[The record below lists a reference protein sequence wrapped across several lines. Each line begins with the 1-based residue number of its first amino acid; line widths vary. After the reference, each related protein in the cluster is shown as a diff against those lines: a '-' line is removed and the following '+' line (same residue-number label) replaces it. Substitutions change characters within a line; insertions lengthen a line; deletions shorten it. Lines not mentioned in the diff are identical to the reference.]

1 MSNVTASIA
10 IDAMPARLARA
21 RAALRRGLTAA
32 AQTLLVLLV
41 VSVVSF
47 AFLKLAP
54 GDPVALM
61 LGSDFSRESYD
72 QLYRELGLD
81 QPLPAQYLQWLGRF
95 AQGDWG
101 ASYISRQDVF
111 EQAVLQALPVT
122 LTLAALSLA
131 VALAVGI
138 PLGVLAAT
146 RRNGWLDLAAS
157 AVAIGG
163 NAFPSFYLGV
173 VLIWVFSVSMGWFP
187 SMGYVS
193 PWSDPAAGLWHL
205 ALPALTLGAWYV
217 GLIATVTRSSLL
229 EVLEQPYMAAARA
242 RGEPHWRVIWVH
254 GMRNVLMPLVTVIG
268 LQLGGM
274 LRGAVMTEVVFTL
287 PGLGMMITTAVQTRE
302 YLVVQ
307 AGIMITALL
316 FIAVNFVV
324 DQTYVLLDPRLRRH
338 DR

>member
-1 MSNVTASIA
+1 M
-10 IDAMPARLARA
+10 
-21 RAALRRGLTAA
+21 LRRALGAI
-32 AQTLLVLLV
+32 AQTALVLLV

-47 AFLKLAP
+47 AFLKLSP
-54 GDPVALM
+54 GDPVAIM

-72 QLYRELGLD
+72 KLYRELGLD
-81 QPLPAQYLQWLGRF
+81 QPQVLQYFQWLGRF
-95 AQGDWG
+95 VQGDWG
-101 ASYISRQDVF
+101 TSYVSKQDIF

-122 LTLAALSLA
+122 LTLAAFSLLI
-131 VALAVGI
+131 ALVVGI
-138 PLGVLAAT
+138 PLGILAAV
-146 RRNGWLDLAAS
+146 RRNSWVDIAAS

-173 VLIWVFSVSMGWFP
+173 VLIWVFSVSLGWFP

-193 PWSDPAAGLWHL
+193 PWTEFGTGLWHL

-242 RGEPHWRVIWVH
+242 RGEPEWRVILVH

-287 PGLGMMITTAVQTRE
+287 PGLGMMITNAVQTRE
-302 YLVVQ
+302 YIVVQ
-307 AGIMITALL
+307 AGIMMTALL
-316 FIAVNFVV
+316 FIGVNFIV
-324 DQTYVLLDPRLRRH
+324 DQTYSILDPRLRKHGR
-338 DR
+338 

>member
-1 MSNVTASIA
+1 MQHAKKAPWHGRAVIQRALGA
-10 IDAMPARLARA
+10 I
-21 RAALRRGLTAA
+21 
-32 AQTLLVLLV
+32 AQTALVLLV

-47 AFLKLAP
+47 MFLKLSP
-54 GDPVALM
+54 GDPVAIM
-61 LGSDFSRESYD
+61 LGSDFSRESYAK
-72 QLYRELGLD
+72 LYHELGLD
-81 QPLPAQYLQWLGRF
+81 QPLPAQYVQWLGRF
-95 AQGDWG
+95 VQGDWG
-101 ASYISRQDVF
+101 SSYVSKQNIF

-122 LTLAALSLA
+122 LTLAAFSLLI
-131 VALAVGI
+131 ALVVGI
-138 PLGVLAAT
+138 PLGVLAAV
-146 RRNGWLDLAAS
+146 RRNSWVDLAAS

-173 VLIWVFSVSMGWFP
+173 VLIWVFSVSLGWFP

-193 PWSDPAAGLWHL
+193 PWTEFGTGLWHL
-205 ALPALTLGAWYV
+205 TLPALTLGAWYV

-242 RGEPHWRVIWVH
+242 RGEPEWRVILVH

-287 PGLGMMITTAVQTRE
+287 PGLGMMITNAVQTRE

-307 AGIMITALL
+307 AGIMMTALL
-316 FIAVNFVV
+316 FITVNFTV
-324 DQTYVLLDPRLRRH
+324 DQTYSILDPRLRKHGR
-338 DR
+338 

>member
-1 MSNVTASIA
+1 MTVSTATTDTTSRFTA
-10 IDAMPARLARA
+10 ARLAARLWRA
-21 RAALRRGLTAA
+21 LGTL
-32 AQTLLVLLV
+32 AQTAVVLLV
-41 VSVVSF
+41 VSGLSF
-47 AFLKLAP
+47 TFLKLSP
-54 GDPVALM
+54 GDPVALL
-61 LGSDFSRESYD
+61 LGSDFSREAYD
-72 QLYRELGLD
+72 QIYRQLGLD
-81 QPLPAQYLQWLGRF
+81 QPWLQQYVQWLGRF

-101 ASYISRQDVF
+101 ISYVSKQDIF
-111 EQAVLQALPVT
+111 ELAVLQALPVT

-138 PLGVLAAT
+138 PLGMLAAL
-146 RRNGWLDLAAS
+146 RRNSWVDLLAS
-157 AVAIGG
+157 AIAIGG

-173 VLIWVFSVSMGWFP
+173 LLIWLFSVGLGWFP

-193 PWSDPAAGLWHL
+193 PWTDPAAGLWHL

-217 GLIATVTRSSLL
+217 GLIATITRASLL

-242 RGEPHWRVIWVH
+242 RGEPEWRVIGVH

-287 PGLGMMITTAVQTRE
+287 PGLGMMITGAVQTRE

-316 FIAVNFVV
+316 FIAVNFIV
-324 DQTYVLLDPRLRRH
+324 DRTYTLLDPRLRKA
-338 DR
+338 

>member
-1 MSNVTASIA
+1 MAFPSQRLGAASWW
-10 IDAMPARLARA
+10 RSLG
-21 RAALRRGLTAA
+21 AL
-32 AQTLLVLLV
+32 AQTALVLLV
-41 VSVVSF
+41 VSGVSF
-47 AFLKLAP
+47 LFLKLSP
-54 GDPVALM
+54 GDPVAIM
-61 LGSDFSRESYD
+61 LGSDFSRDSYD
-72 QLYRELGLD
+72 QLYRQLGLD
-81 QPLPAQYLQWLGRF
+81 QPWVQQYAHWLWRF
-95 AQGDWG
+95 VQGDWG
-101 ASYISRQDVF
+101 ISYVSKQDIF

-122 LTLAALSLA
+122 LTLAALSLL
-131 VALAVGI
+131 VALVVGI
-138 PLGVLAAT
+138 PLGVVAAVK
-146 RRNGWLDLAAS
+146 RNSWADLLAS

-173 VLIWVFSVSMGWFP
+173 VLIWLFSVALGWFP

-193 PWSDPAAGLWHL
+193 PWDEPLTGLWHL

-242 RGEPHWRVIWVH
+242 RGEPGWRVIWVH

-287 PGLGMMITTAVQTRE
+287 PGLGMMITSAVQTRE

-316 FIAVNFVV
+316 FIAVNLIV
-324 DQTYVLLDPRLRRH
+324 DRTYALLDPRLRQR
-338 DR
+338 